1 MKCRIKGKYVF
12 VFGVL
17 LGAGVRKGEK
27 ILSKHFPGARKS
39 LKIPQNPSASRA
51 APVGEFTASPHCK

>member
-1 MKCRIKGKYVF
+1 MF

-27 ILSKHFPGARKS
+27 MLSKHFPRTRKS
-39 LKIPQNPSASRA
+39 LKIPYLK
-51 APVGEFTASPHCK
+51 TL